1 MLENIRLSFR
11 GIWSHKLR
19 SFLTMLGIII
29 GIAAIIAIVSTIEG
43 TNEQIK
49 QNLVGSG
56 TNTVSVCLNQDGY
69 PMDFTWGEMPDV
81 QPFTDE
87 LREELRTMDHVE
99 SVSFVHTRDYG
110 DGMTYLKTDLS
121 SCGLVGVDESYFA
134 TAGYQIIRG
143 RGFTA
148 RDLEGVGNNVCI
160 IDKIT
165 YNNAFSGQNPLGCSI
180 QIKGVPFTVIGVAA
194 QTSTFEPT
202 INTVDDWYM
211 YTSDR
216 TGKVFVPDVTW
227 PLIFRFDEPETVVLR
242 ATSTDDMTQAGR
254 DAAKL
259 INNALNLSTEDT
271 TAIQYKSMDLMD
283 QAAQLQQL
291 ASSTNIMLIAI
302 ASISLLVGGIG
313 VMNIM
318 LVSVTE
324 RTREI
329 GLQKALVA
337 RRRQIL
343 GQFLTEAAVLSLLG
357 GILGIIVGIILARVI
372 SLVVEIPV
380 AISVPAILVAIIFS
394 SLVGVIFGLLP
405 SIKASKLNPIYALRY
420 AIQGSTVC
428 TFIS

>member
-1 MLENIRLSFR
+1 MLENILLSFR

-69 PMDFTWGEMPDV
+69 PMDFSWGELPDV
-81 QPFTDE
+81 QPFTEE
-87 LREELRTMDHVE
+87 LREQLRTMDHVE
-99 SVSFVHTRDYG
+99 SVSFVHTRDYA

-121 SCGLVGVDESYFA
+121 SCGLVGVDENYFA

-148 RDLEGVGNNVCI
+148 RDLEGVGRNVCI
-160 IDKIT
+160 LDKIT

-180 QIKGVPFTVIGVAA
+180 QIKGVPYTVIGVAV
-194 QTSTFEPT
+194 QTSTFEPA

-216 TGKVFVPDVTW
+216 SGKVFIPDVTW
-227 PLIFRFDEPETVVLR
+227 PLIFRFDEPETVILR
-242 ATSTDDMTQAGR
+242 ASSTDDMTQAGR

-259 INNALNLSTEDT
+259 LNSELNLSTEDA
-271 TAIQYKSMDLMD
+271 TAVQYKSMDLMD

-329 GLQKALVA
+329 GLKKALGA

-380 AISVPAILVAIIFS
+380 AISIPAILVAIIFS
-394 SLVGVIFGLLP
+394 SLVGVVFGLLP
-405 SIKASKLNPIYALRY
+405 SIKASKLNPIDALRY
-420 AIQGSTVC
+420 E
-428 TFIS
+428 

>member
-56 TNTVSVCLNQDGY
+56 TNTVSIMLNQDGY
-69 PMDFTWGEMPDV
+69 PYEFDWAGTPDV
-81 QPFTDE
+81 QPFSDE
-87 LREELRTMDHVE
+87 LRDTLREIDNVE
-99 SVSFVHTRDYG
+99 SVSFTHSRDYAQN
-110 DGMTYLKTDLS
+110 MSYLKTDLS
-121 SCGLVGVDESYFA
+121 SCSLVGVDDNYFS
-134 TAGYQIIRG
+134 TAGYQIVRG
-143 RGFTA
+143 RGFSS
-148 RDLEGVGNNVCI
+148 RDLEGAGKTVCI
-160 IDKIT
+160 LDKTT
-165 YNNAFSGQNPLGCSI
+165 YSNAFSGTNPLGASI
-180 QIKGVPFTVIGVAA
+180 QIGGVPYTIIGIAE

-202 INTVDDWYM
+202 INTIDDWYM

-227 PLIFRFDEPETVVLR
+227 PLIYGFDEPETVVLR
-242 ATSTDDMTQAGR
+242 ASSTDAMTQAGR
-254 DAAKL
+254 DAAKR
-259 INNALNLSTEDT
+259 INESLGLNSEDASAL
-271 TAIQYKSMDLMD
+271 QYKSMDLMD

-329 GLQKALVA
+329 GLKKALGA

-357 GILGIIVGIILARVI
+357 GILGIIAGIILARVI

-380 AISVPAILVAIIFS
+380 AISIPAILVAIIFS

-405 SIKASKLNPIYALRY
+405 SVKASKLNPIDALRY
-420 AIQGSTVC
+420 E
-428 TFIS
+428 

>member
-1 MLENIRLSFR
+1 MLENILLSFR

-56 TNTVSVCLNQDGY
+56 TNTVNVCLNQDGY
-69 PMDFTWGEMPDV
+69 PVDFNWGETPDV
-81 QPFTDE
+81 QPFTEE
-87 LREELRTMDHVE
+87 LREALRTMDHVD
-99 SVSFVHTRDYG
+99 SVSFVHTRDYS

-121 SCGLVGVDESYFA
+121 SCGLVGVDENYFA

-143 RGFTA
+143 RGFSA
-148 RDLEGVGNNVCI
+148 SDLEGVGKNVCI
-160 IDKIT
+160 LDKIT

-180 QIKGVPFTVIGVAA
+180 QIQGVPFTIIGVAA
-194 QTSTFEPT
+194 QTSTFDPAIYT
-202 INTVDDWYM
+202 LDDWYM

-216 TGKVFVPDVTW
+216 SGKVFIPDVTW
-227 PLIFRFDEPETVVLR
+227 PIVFRFDEPETVVLR
-242 ATSTDDMTQAGR
+242 ASSTDDMTQAGR

-259 INNALNLSTEDT
+259 INSELNLSTED
-271 TAIQYKSMDLMD
+271 ASAVQYKSMDLMD

-329 GLQKALVA
+329 GLKKALGA
-337 RRRQIL
+337 RRSQIL

-405 SIKASKLNPIYALRY
+405 SIKASKLNPIDALRY
-420 AIQGSTVC
+420 E
-428 TFIS
+428 

>member
-69 PMDFTWGEMPDV
+69 PVDFNWGETPDV
-81 QPFTDE
+81 QPFTEE
-87 LREELRTMDHVE
+87 LREALRTMDHVDG
-99 SVSFVHTRDYG
+99 VSFVHTRDYA

-121 SCGLVGVDESYFA
+121 SCGLVGVDENYFA

-160 IDKIT
+160 LDKIT

-180 QIKGVPFTVIGVAA
+180 QIRGVPFTIIGVAV

-216 TGKVFVPDVTW
+216 SGKVFVPDVTW
-227 PLIFRFDEPETVVLR
+227 PLVFRFDEPQTVVLR
-242 ATSTDDMTQAGR
+242 ASSTDAMTQAGR

-259 INNALNLSTEDT
+259 INSDLNLT
-271 TAIQYKSMDLMD
+271 TADTSAVQYKSMDLMD

-329 GLQKALVA
+329 GLKKALGA

-380 AISVPAILVAIIFS
+380 AISIPAILVAIIFS

-405 SIKASKLNPIYALRY
+405 SIKASKLNPIDALRY
-420 AIQGSTVC
+420 E
-428 TFIS
+428 

>member
-1 MLENIRLSFR
+1 MLENILLSFR

-69 PMDFTWGEMPDV
+69 PVDFNWGETPDV
-81 QPFTDE
+81 QPFTEE
-87 LREELRTMDHVE
+87 LREALRTMDHVDG
-99 SVSFVHTRDYG
+99 VSFVHTRDYA

-121 SCGLVGVDESYFA
+121 SCGLVGVDENYFA
-134 TAGYQIIRG
+134 AAGYQIIRG
-143 RGFTA
+143 RGFSA
-148 RDLEGVGNNVCI
+148 RDLEGVGKNVCI
-160 IDKIT
+160 LDKIT

-180 QIKGVPFTVIGVAA
+180 QIKGVPFTIIGVAA

-211 YTSDR
+211 YSSDR
-216 TGKVFVPDVTW
+216 TGKVFIPDVTW
-227 PLIFRFDEPETVVLR
+227 PIVFRFDEPETVILR
-242 ATSTDDMTQAGR
+242 ASSTDDMTQAGR
-254 DAAKL
+254 EAAKL
-259 INNALNLSTEDT
+259 INSELNLSTEDT
-271 TAIQYKSMDLMD
+271 TAVQYKSMDLMD

-329 GLQKALVA
+329 GLKKALGA

-405 SIKASKLNPIYALRY
+405 SIKASKLNPIDALRY
-420 AIQGSTVC
+420 E
-428 TFIS
+428 

>member
-11 GIWSHKLR
+11 GIWSHKMR

-56 TNTVSVCLNQDGY
+56 TNTVTVTLNQDGY
-69 PMDFTWGEMPDV
+69 PYEYDWAGKPDV
-81 QPFTDE
+81 QPFDDE
-87 LREELRTMDHVE
+87 LREALSGLE
-99 SVSFVHTRDYG
+99 HTQKLSYIHSRDYANS
-110 DGMTYLKTDLS
+110 MVYLKTDLS
-121 SCGLVGVDESYFA
+121 DCGLLGVDESYFS

-148 RDLEGVGNNVCI
+148 QDLSGTGKNVCI
-160 IDKIT
+160 LDKVT
-165 YNNAFSGQNPLGCSI
+165 YNNAFSGSNPLGETI
-180 QIKGVPFTVIGVAA
+180 LINGVPFTVIGVAV
-194 QTSTFEPT
+194 QSSTFEPT
-202 INTVDDWYM
+202 INTVDEWYM

-216 TGKVFVPDVTW
+216 RGKVFVPDAVW
-227 PLIFRFDEPETVVLR
+227 PLIYGFDEPLTVILR
-242 ATSTDDMTQAGR
+242 ADSTDAMTQVGR

-259 INNALNLSTEDT
+259 INASLGLSAEDSTAL
-271 TAIQYKSMDLMD
+271 QYKSMDLMD
-283 QAAQLQQL
+283 QAAQMQQL

-329 GLQKALVA
+329 GLKKALGA

-357 GILGIIVGIILARVI
+357 GILGIIAGIVLARVI

-380 AISVPAILVAIIFS
+380 AISIPAIFIAIVFS
-394 SLVGVIFGLLP
+394 SLVGVVFGLLP
-405 SIKASKLNPIYALRY
+405 SVKASKLNPIDALRY
-420 AIQGSTVC
+420 E
-428 TFIS
+428 

>member
-69 PMDFTWGEMPDV
+69 PVDFNWGETPDV
-81 QPFTDE
+81 QPFTEE
-87 LREELRTMDHVE
+87 LREALRTMDHVDG
-99 SVSFVHTRDYG
+99 VSFVHTRDYA

-121 SCGLVGVDESYFA
+121 SCGLVGVDENYFA
-134 TAGYQIIRG
+134 AAGYQIIRG
-143 RGFTA
+143 RGFSA
-148 RDLEGVGNNVCI
+148 RDLEGVGKNVCI
-160 IDKIT
+160 LDKIT

-180 QIKGVPFTVIGVAA
+180 QIKGVPFTIIGVAA

-211 YTSDR
+211 YSSDR
-216 TGKVFVPDVTW
+216 TGKVFIPDVTW
-227 PLIFRFDEPETVVLR
+227 PIVFRFDEPETVILR
-242 ATSTDDMTQAGR
+242 ASSTDDMTQAGR
-254 DAAKL
+254 EAAKL
-259 INNALNLSTEDT
+259 INSELNLSTEDA
-271 TAIQYKSMDLMD
+271 TAVQYKSMDLMD

-329 GLQKALVA
+329 GLKKALGA

-405 SIKASKLNPIYALRY
+405 SIKASKLNPIDALRY
-420 AIQGSTVC
+420 E
-428 TFIS
+428 

>member
-1 MLENIRLSFR
+1 MLENILLSFR

-69 PMDFTWGEMPDV
+69 PVDFNWGETPDV
-81 QPFTDE
+81 QPFTEE
-87 LREELRTMDHVE
+87 LREALRAMDHVDG
-99 SVSFVHTRDYG
+99 VSFVHTRDYA

-121 SCGLVGVDESYFA
+121 SCGLVGVDENYFA

-143 RGFTA
+143 RGFSA
-148 RDLEGVGNNVCI
+148 RDLEGVGKNVCI
-160 IDKIT
+160 LDKIT

-180 QIKGVPFTVIGVAA
+180 QIKGVPFTIIGVAA
-194 QTSTFEPT
+194 QTSTFEPA
-202 INTVDDWYM
+202 INTLDDWYM
-211 YTSDR
+211 YSSDR
-216 TGKVFVPDVTW
+216 TGKVFIPDVTW
-227 PLIFRFDEPETVVLR
+227 PIVFRFDEPETVILR
-242 ATSTDDMTQAGR
+242 ASSTDDMTQAGR
-254 DAAKL
+254 EAAKL
-259 INNALNLSTEDT
+259 INSELNLSTEDA
-271 TAIQYKSMDLMD
+271 TAVQYKSMDLMD

-329 GLQKALVA
+329 GLKKALGA

-394 SLVGVIFGLLP
+394 SLVGVVFGLLP
-405 SIKASKLNPIYALRY
+405 SIKASKLNPIDALRY
-420 AIQGSTVC
+420 E
-428 TFIS
+428 

>member
-1 MLENIRLSFR
+1 MLENILLSFR

-56 TNTVSVCLNQDGY
+56 TNTVSVTLNQDGY
-69 PMDFTWGEMPDV
+69 PVDFSWGETPDV
-81 QPFTDE
+81 QPFTEE
-87 LREELRTMDHVE
+87 LREALRTMDHVD
-99 SVSFVHTRDYG
+99 SVSFVHTRDYS

-121 SCGLVGVDESYFA
+121 SCGLVGVDENYFA

-143 RGFTA
+143 RGFSA
-148 RDLEGVGNNVCI
+148 GDLEGVGKNVCI
-160 IDKIT
+160 LDKIT

-180 QIKGVPFTVIGVAA
+180 QIKGVPFTIIGIAA
-194 QTSTFEPT
+194 QTSTFEPA
-202 INTVDDWYM
+202 INTIDDWYM

-216 TGKVFVPDVTW
+216 SGKVFIPDVTW
-227 PLIFRFDEPETVVLR
+227 PIVFRFDEPETVVLR
-242 ATSTDDMTQAGR
+242 ASSTDDMTQAGR

-259 INNALNLSTEDT
+259 INSELNLSTED
-271 TAIQYKSMDLMD
+271 ASAVQYKSMDLMD

-329 GLQKALVA
+329 GLKKALGA

-405 SIKASKLNPIYALRY
+405 SIKASKLNPIDALRY
-420 AIQGSTVC
+420 E
-428 TFIS
+428 

>member
-1 MLENIRLSFR
+1 MLENILLSFR

-69 PMDFTWGEMPDV
+69 PMDFSWGETPDV
-81 QPFTDE
+81 QPFTEE
-87 LREELRTMDHVE
+87 LREQLRTMDHVDN
-99 SVSFVHTRDYG
+99 VSFVHTRDYA

-121 SCGLVGVDESYFA
+121 SCGLVGVDENYFA

-160 IDKIT
+160 LDKIT

-180 QIKGVPFTVIGVAA
+180 QIKGVPYTVIGVAA

-216 TGKVFVPDVTW
+216 SGKVFIPDVTW
-227 PLIFRFDEPETVVLR
+227 PIVFRFDEPETVVLR
-242 ATSTDDMTQAGR
+242 ASSTDDMTQAGR
-254 DAAKL
+254 EAAKL
-259 INNALNLSTEDT
+259 INSDLNLSAEDT
-271 TAIQYKSMDLMD
+271 SALQYKSMDLMD

-329 GLQKALVA
+329 GLKKALGA

-405 SIKASKLNPIYALRY
+405 SIKASKLNPIDALRY
-420 AIQGSTVC
+420 E
-428 TFIS
+428 

>member
-69 PMDFTWGEMPDV
+69 PVDFNWGEMPDV

-87 LREELRTMDHVE
+87 LREALRTMDHVD
-99 SVSFVHTRDYG
+99 SVSFVHTRDYS

-121 SCGLVGVDESYFA
+121 SCGLVGVDENYFA

-143 RGFTA
+143 RGFSA
-148 RDLEGVGNNVCI
+148 GDLEGVGKNVCI
-160 IDKIT
+160 LDKIT

-180 QIKGVPFTVIGVAA
+180 QIKGVPFTIIGIAA
-194 QTSTFEPT
+194 QTSTFEPA
-202 INTVDDWYM
+202 INTIDDWYM

-216 TGKVFVPDVTW
+216 SGKVFIPDVTW
-227 PLIFRFDEPETVVLR
+227 PIVFRFDEPETVVLR
-242 ATSTDDMTQAGR
+242 ASSTDDMTQAGR

-259 INNALNLSTEDT
+259 INSELNLSTED
-271 TAIQYKSMDLMD
+271 ASAVQYKSMDLMD

-329 GLQKALVA
+329 GLKKALGA

-405 SIKASKLNPIYALRY
+405 SIKASKLNPIDALRY
-420 AIQGSTVC
+420 E
-428 TFIS
+428 

>member
-1 MLENIRLSFR
+1 MLENILLSFR

-56 TNTVSVCLNQDGY
+56 TNTVNVCLNQDGY
-69 PMDFTWGEMPDV
+69 PVDFSWGETPDV
-81 QPFTDE
+81 QPFTEE
-87 LREELRTMDHVE
+87 LREALRTMDHVD
-99 SVSFVHTRDYG
+99 SVSFVHTRDYS

-121 SCGLVGVDESYFA
+121 SCGLVGVDENYFA

-160 IDKIT
+160 LDKIT

-180 QIKGVPFTVIGVAA
+180 QIKGVPFTIIGIAA
-194 QTSTFEPT
+194 QTSTFEPA
-202 INTVDDWYM
+202 INTIDDWYM

-216 TGKVFVPDVTW
+216 SGKVFIPDVTW
-227 PLIFRFDEPETVVLR
+227 PIVFRFDEPETVVLR
-242 ATSTDDMTQAGR
+242 ASSTDDMTQAGR

-259 INNALNLSTEDT
+259 INSELNLSTED
-271 TAIQYKSMDLMD
+271 ASAVQYKSMDLMD

-329 GLQKALVA
+329 GLKKALGA

-405 SIKASKLNPIYALRY
+405 SIKASKLNPIDALRY
-420 AIQGSTVC
+420 E
-428 TFIS
+428 

>member
-69 PMDFTWGEMPDV
+69 PVDFNWGETPDV
-81 QPFTDE
+81 QPFTEE
-87 LREELRTMDHVE
+87 LREALRAMDHVDG
-99 SVSFVHTRDYG
+99 VSFVHTRDYA

-121 SCGLVGVDESYFA
+121 SCGLVGVDENYFA

-143 RGFTA
+143 RGFSA
-148 RDLEGVGNNVCI
+148 RDLEGVGKNVCI
-160 IDKIT
+160 LDKIT

-180 QIKGVPFTVIGVAA
+180 QIKGVPFTIIGVAA
-194 QTSTFEPT
+194 QTSTFEPA
-202 INTVDDWYM
+202 INTLDDWYM
-211 YTSDR
+211 YSSDR
-216 TGKVFVPDVTW
+216 TGKVFIPDVTW
-227 PLIFRFDEPETVVLR
+227 PIVFRFDEPETVILR
-242 ATSTDDMTQAGR
+242 ASSTDDMTQAGR
-254 DAAKL
+254 EAAKL
-259 INNALNLSTEDT
+259 INSELNLSTEDA
-271 TAIQYKSMDLMD
+271 TAVQYKSMDLMD

-329 GLQKALVA
+329 GLKKALGA

-394 SLVGVIFGLLP
+394 SLVGVVFGLLP
-405 SIKASKLNPIYALRY
+405 SIKASKLNPIDALRY
-420 AIQGSTVC
+420 E
-428 TFIS
+428 

>member
-69 PMDFTWGEMPDV
+69 PMDFNWGAVPDV
-81 QPFTDE
+81 QPFTEE
-87 LREELRTMDHVE
+87 LREQLRTMDNVDG
-99 SVSFVHTRDYG
+99 VSFVHTRDYT
-110 DGMTYLKTDLS
+110 DGMSYLKTDLS

-160 IDKIT
+160 LDKIT

-180 QIKGVPFTVIGVAA
+180 QIQGVPFTIIGVAA
-194 QTSTFEPT
+194 QTSTFEPA

-216 TGKVFVPDVTW
+216 SGKVFVPDVTW
-227 PLIFRFDEPETVVLR
+227 PIIYRFDEPQTVVLR
-242 ATSTDDMTQAGR
+242 ASSTDAMTQAGR
-254 DAAKL
+254 DAARL
-259 INNALNLSTEDT
+259 INSDLNLSTDDT
-271 TAIQYKSMDLMD
+271 TAMQYKSMDLMD

-329 GLQKALVA
+329 GLKKALGA

-343 GQFLTEAAVLSLLG
+343 SQFLTEAAVLSLLG

-380 AISVPAILVAIIFS
+380 AISIPAILVAIVFS
-394 SLVGVIFGLLP
+394 SLVGVVFGLLP
-405 SIKASKLNPIYALRY
+405 SIKASKLNPIDALRY
-420 AIQGSTVC
+420 E
-428 TFIS
+428 

>member
-1 MLENIRLSFR
+1 MLENILLSFR

-56 TNTVSVCLNQDGY
+56 TNTVNVCLNQDGY
-69 PMDFTWGEMPDV
+69 PVDFSWGETPDV

-87 LREELRTMDHVE
+87 LREALRTMDHVD
-99 SVSFVHTRDYG
+99 SVSFVHTRDYS

-121 SCGLVGVDESYFA
+121 SCGLVGVDENYFA

-143 RGFTA
+143 RGFSA
-148 RDLEGVGNNVCI
+148 GDLEGVGKNVCI
-160 IDKIT
+160 LDKIT

-180 QIKGVPFTVIGVAA
+180 QIKGVPFTIIGIAA
-194 QTSTFEPT
+194 QTSTFEPA
-202 INTVDDWYM
+202 INTIDDWYM

-216 TGKVFVPDVTW
+216 SGKVFIPDVTW
-227 PLIFRFDEPETVVLR
+227 PIVFRFDEPETVVLR
-242 ATSTDDMTQAGR
+242 ASSTDDMTQAGR

-259 INNALNLSTEDT
+259 INSELNLSTED
-271 TAIQYKSMDLMD
+271 ASAVQYKSMDLMD

-329 GLQKALVA
+329 GLKKALGA

-343 GQFLTEAAVLSLLG
+343 SQFLTEAAVLSLLG

-405 SIKASKLNPIYALRY
+405 SIKASKLNPIDALRY
-420 AIQGSTVC
+420 E
-428 TFIS
+428 

>member
-1 MLENIRLSFR
+1 MLENILLSFR

-56 TNTVSVCLNQDGY
+56 TNTVSVTLNQDGY
-69 PMDFTWGEMPDV
+69 PVDFSWGETPDV
-81 QPFTDE
+81 QPFTEE
-87 LREELRTMDHVE
+87 LREALRTMDHVD
-99 SVSFVHTRDYG
+99 SVSFVHTRDYS

-121 SCGLVGVDESYFA
+121 SCGLVGVDENYFA

-148 RDLEGVGNNVCI
+148 RDLEGVGKNVCI
-160 IDKIT
+160 LDKIT

-180 QIKGVPFTVIGVAA
+180 QIKGVPFTIIGVAA

-216 TGKVFVPDVTW
+216 SGKVFIPDVTW
-227 PLIFRFDEPETVVLR
+227 PIVFRFDEPETVVLR
-242 ATSTDDMTQAGR
+242 ASSTDDMTQAGR

-259 INNALNLSTEDT
+259 INSELNLSTEDA
-271 TAIQYKSMDLMD
+271 TAVQYKSMDLMD

-329 GLQKALVA
+329 GLKKALGA

-405 SIKASKLNPIYALRY
+405 SIKASKLNPIDALRY
-420 AIQGSTVC
+420 E
-428 TFIS
+428 

>member
-1 MLENIRLSFR
+1 MLENILLSFR

-69 PMDFTWGEMPDV
+69 PVDFSWGETPDV
-81 QPFTDE
+81 QPFTEE
-87 LREELRTMDHVE
+87 LREALRTMDHVD
-99 SVSFVHTRDYG
+99 SVSFVHTRDYS

-121 SCGLVGVDESYFA
+121 SCGLVGVDENYFA

-143 RGFTA
+143 RGFGA
-148 RDLEGVGNNVCI
+148 GDLEGVGKNVCI
-160 IDKIT
+160 LDKIT

-180 QIKGVPFTVIGVAA
+180 QIKGVPFTIIGVAA
-194 QTSTFEPT
+194 QTSTFEPA
-202 INTVDDWYM
+202 INTIDDWYM

-216 TGKVFVPDVTW
+216 SGKVFIPDVTW
-227 PLIFRFDEPETVVLR
+227 PIVFRFDEPETVVLR
-242 ATSTDDMTQAGR
+242 ASSTDDMTQAGR
-254 DAAKL
+254 EAAKL
-259 INNALNLSTEDT
+259 INGELNLSAED
-271 TAIQYKSMDLMD
+271 ASALQYKSMDLMD

-329 GLQKALVA
+329 GLKKALGA

-405 SIKASKLNPIYALRY
+405 SIKASKLNPIDALRY
-420 AIQGSTVC
+420 E
-428 TFIS
+428 

>member
-1 MLENIRLSFR
+1 MLENILLSFR

-56 TNTVSVCLNQDGY
+56 TNTVSVTLNQDGY
-69 PMDFTWGEMPDV
+69 PVDFSWGETPDV
-81 QPFTDE
+81 QPFTEE
-87 LREELRTMDHVE
+87 LREALRTMDHVD
-99 SVSFVHTRDYG
+99 SVSFVHTRDYS

-121 SCGLVGVDESYFA
+121 SCGLVGVDENYFA

-143 RGFTA
+143 RGFSA
-148 RDLEGVGNNVCI
+148 GDLEGVGKNVCI
-160 IDKIT
+160 LDKIT

-180 QIKGVPFTVIGVAA
+180 QIKGVPFTIIGIAA
-194 QTSTFEPT
+194 QTSTFEPA
-202 INTVDDWYM
+202 INTIDDWYM

-216 TGKVFVPDVTW
+216 SGKVFIPDVTW
-227 PLIFRFDEPETVVLR
+227 PIVFRFDEPETVILR
-242 ATSTDDMTQAGR
+242 ASSTDDMTQAGR
-254 DAAKL
+254 EAAKL
-259 INNALNLSTEDT
+259 INSELNLSTEDA
-271 TAIQYKSMDLMD
+271 TAVQYKSMDLMD

-329 GLQKALVA
+329 GIRKSLGA
-337 RRRQIL
+337 RTGSIL
-343 GQFLTEAAVLSLLG
+343 TQFLAEAAIITSLG
-357 GILGIIVGIILARVI
+357 GIIGIIIGFLGANIICRVIGFEASISPMVVLVTVLFSSAVGIFFGIYPAR
-372 SLVVEIPV
+372 
-380 AISVPAILVAIIFS
+380 
-394 SLVGVIFGLLP
+394 
-405 SIKASKLNPIYALRY
+405 KAARLSPIEALRHE
-420 AIQGSTVC
+420 
-428 TFIS
+428 

>member
-1 MLENIRLSFR
+1 MLENILLSFR

-69 PMDFTWGEMPDV
+69 PMDFSWGETPDV
-81 QPFTDE
+81 QPFTEE
-87 LREELRTMDHVE
+87 LREQLRSIDHVD
-99 SVSFVHTRDYG
+99 SVSFVHTRDYA

-121 SCGLVGVDESYFA
+121 SCGLVGVDENYFA

-160 IDKIT
+160 LDKIT

-180 QIKGVPFTVIGVAA
+180 QIKGVPYTVIGVAA

-216 TGKVFVPDVTW
+216 SGKVFIPDVTW
-227 PLIFRFDEPETVVLR
+227 PIVFRFDEPETVVLR
-242 ATSTDDMTQAGR
+242 ASSTDDMTQAGR

-259 INNALNLSTEDT
+259 INSELNLSTEDS
-271 TAIQYKSMDLMD
+271 TAVQYKSMDLMD

-329 GLQKALVA
+329 GLKKALGA

-405 SIKASKLNPIYALRY
+405 SIKASKLNPIDALRY
-420 AIQGSTVC
+420 E
-428 TFIS
+428 

>member
-1 MLENIRLSFR
+1 MLENILLSFR

-69 PMDFTWGEMPDV
+69 PVDFSWGETPDV
-81 QPFTDE
+81 QPFTEE
-87 LREELRTMDHVE
+87 LREALRTMDHVD
-99 SVSFVHTRDYG
+99 SVSFVHTRDYA

-121 SCGLVGVDESYFA
+121 SCGLVGVDENYFA

-143 RGFTA
+143 RGFSA
-148 RDLEGVGNNVCI
+148 GDLEGVGKNVCI
-160 IDKIT
+160 LDKIT

-180 QIKGVPFTVIGVAA
+180 QIKGVPFTIIGVAA
-194 QTSTFEPT
+194 QTSTFEPA
-202 INTVDDWYM
+202 INTIDDWYM

-216 TGKVFVPDVTW
+216 SGKVFIPDVTW
-227 PLIFRFDEPETVVLR
+227 PIVFRFDEPETVVLR
-242 ATSTDDMTQAGR
+242 ASSTDDMTQAGR
-254 DAAKL
+254 EAAKL
-259 INNALNLSTEDT
+259 INSELNLSAED
-271 TAIQYKSMDLMD
+271 ASALQYKSMDLMD

-329 GLQKALVA
+329 GLKKALGA

-405 SIKASKLNPIYALRY
+405 SIKASKLNPIDALRY
-420 AIQGSTVC
+420 E
-428 TFIS
+428 

>member
-313 VMNIM
+313 VMNIL

-329 GLQKALVA
+329 GLKKALGA

-380 AISVPAILVAIIFS
+380 AISIPAILVAIVFS

-405 SIKASKLNPIYALRY
+405 SIKASKLNPIDALRY
-420 AIQGSTVC
+420 E
-428 TFIS
+428 

>member
-1 MLENIRLSFR
+1 MLENILLSFR

-29 GIAAIIAIVSTIEG
+29 GIASIITIVSTIKG

-56 TNTVSVCLNQDGY
+56 TNTVSVTLNQDGY
-69 PMDFTWGEMPDV
+69 PVDFSWGELPDV
-81 QPFTDE
+81 QPFTEE
-87 LREELRTMDHVE
+87 LCEELRGMENVDA
-99 SVSFVHTRDYG
+99 VSFVHTRDYS
-110 DGMTYLKTDLS
+110 DGMSYLKTDLS
-121 SCGLVGVDESYFA
+121 SCGLVGVDENYFA

-160 IDKIT
+160 LDKIT

-180 QIKGVPFTVIGVAA
+180 QIKGVPFTIIGVAM

-216 TGKVFVPDVTW
+216 TGKVFIPDVTW
-227 PLIFRFDEPETVVLR
+227 PIVFRFDEPQTVVLR
-242 ATSTDDMTQAGR
+242 ASSTDDMTQAGR
-254 DAAKL
+254 DAAKR
-259 INNALNLSTEDT
+259 INSALNLSAEEA
-271 TAIQYKSMDLMD
+271 TALQYKSMDLMD

-329 GLQKALVA
+329 GLKKALGA

-343 GQFLTEAAVLSLLG
+343 TQFLTEAAVLSLLG

-380 AISVPAILVAIIFS
+380 AISIPAILVAIVFS
-394 SLVGVIFGLLP
+394 SLVGVVFGLLP
-405 SIKASKLNPIYALRY
+405 SIKASKLNPIDALRY
-420 AIQGSTVC
+420 E
-428 TFIS
+428 

>member
-1 MLENIRLSFR
+1 MLENILLSFR

-69 PMDFTWGEMPDV
+69 PMDFSWGETPDV
-81 QPFTDE
+81 QPFTEE
-87 LREELRTMDHVE
+87 LREQLRSIDHVD
-99 SVSFVHTRDYG
+99 SVSFVHTRDYA

-121 SCGLVGVDESYFA
+121 SCGLVGVDENYFA

-160 IDKIT
+160 LDKIT

-180 QIKGVPFTVIGVAA
+180 QIKGVPYTVIGVAA

-216 TGKVFVPDVTW
+216 SGKVFIPDVTW
-227 PLIFRFDEPETVVLR
+227 PIVFRFDEPETVVLR
-242 ATSTDDMTQAGR
+242 ASSTDDMTQAGR

-259 INNALNLSTEDT
+259 INSELNLSTEDS
-271 TAIQYKSMDLMD
+271 TAVQYKSMDLMD

-329 GLQKALVA
+329 GLKKALGA

-343 GQFLTEAAVLSLLG
+343 GQFLTEAAVLSLLD

-405 SIKASKLNPIYALRY
+405 SIKASKLNPIDALRY
-420 AIQGSTVC
+420 E
-428 TFIS
+428 

>member
-1 MLENIRLSFR
+1 MLENILLSFR

-56 TNTVSVCLNQDGY
+56 TNTVNVCLNQDGY
-69 PMDFTWGEMPDV
+69 PVDFSWGETPDV
-81 QPFTDE
+81 QPFTEE
-87 LREELRTMDHVE
+87 LREALRTMDHVD
-99 SVSFVHTRDYG
+99 SVSFVHTRDYS

-121 SCGLVGVDESYFA
+121 SCGLVGVDENYFA

-143 RGFTA
+143 RGFSA
-148 RDLEGVGNNVCI
+148 GDLEGVGKNVCI
-160 IDKIT
+160 LDKIT

-180 QIKGVPFTVIGVAA
+180 QIKGVPFTIIGIAA
-194 QTSTFEPT
+194 QTSTFEPA
-202 INTVDDWYM
+202 INTIDDWYM

-216 TGKVFVPDVTW
+216 SGKVFIPDVTW
-227 PLIFRFDEPETVVLR
+227 PIVFRFDEPETVVLR
-242 ATSTDDMTQAGR
+242 ASSTDDMTQAGR

-259 INNALNLSTEDT
+259 INSELNLSTED
-271 TAIQYKSMDLMD
+271 ASAVQYKSMDLMD

-291 ASSTNIMLIAI
+291 DSSTNIMLIAI

-329 GLQKALVA
+329 GLKKALGA

-405 SIKASKLNPIYALRY
+405 SIKASKLNPIDALRY
-420 AIQGSTVC
+420 E
-428 TFIS
+428 

>member
-1 MLENIRLSFR
+1 MLENILLSFR

-69 PMDFTWGEMPDV
+69 PVDFNWGETPDV
-81 QPFTDE
+81 QPFTEE
-87 LREELRTMDHVE
+87 LREALRTMDHVDG
-99 SVSFVHTRDYG
+99 VSFVHTRDYA

-121 SCGLVGVDESYFA
+121 SCGLVGVDENYFA
-134 TAGYQIIRG
+134 AAGYQIIRG
-143 RGFTA
+143 RGFSA
-148 RDLEGVGNNVCI
+148 RDLEGVGKNVCI
-160 IDKIT
+160 LDKIT

-180 QIKGVPFTVIGVAA
+180 QIKGVPFTIIGVAA

-211 YTSDR
+211 YSSDR
-216 TGKVFVPDVTW
+216 TGKVFIPDVTW
-227 PLIFRFDEPETVVLR
+227 PIVFRFDEPETVILR
-242 ATSTDDMTQAGR
+242 ASSTDDMTQAGR
-254 DAAKL
+254 EAAKL
-259 INNALNLSTEDT
+259 INSELNLSTEDA
-271 TAIQYKSMDLMD
+271 TAVQYRSMDLMD

-329 GLQKALVA
+329 GLKKALGA

-405 SIKASKLNPIYALRY
+405 SIKASKLNPIDALRY
-420 AIQGSTVC
+420 E
-428 TFIS
+428 